1 MLTVNHNSIN
11 SKESGVGPEGGT
23 GSLRDGAEAQSAL
36 SERVAAERGT
46 ADGWESEESEGSEK
60 AKKERERAAEE
71 LVLSGPVAASLVHCA
86 VSLCAGPVACAV
98 GS

>member
-1 MLTVNHNSIN
+1 VRKLTLNHNSIN

-23 GSLRDGAEAQSAL
+23 GSLRDGAEAESAL

-46 ADGWESEESEGSEK
+46 ADGWESEGSEK

-86 VSLCAGPVACAV
+86 VSVRAL
-98 GS
+98 